1 MEKNKRENMSNV
13 FYFLGRIL
21 TNKLVIAL
29 IIIAVLGGISLGVKQ
44 VAFTDNKTT
53 KLGFEDIGELAT
65 QEAWCTEVNV
75 TDQSKRLFGIK
86 IPFTQSKYIYSYDVV
101 VKAGIDFNKITW
113 SVKNKTI
120 TVKMPE
126 SKILSCELD
135 MDSFKV
141 YHEEE
146 SIFTKITLKDN
157 NKSFE
162 KLKETARK
170 DSQANGLLDNAD
182 KNAETIISSFFWK
195 VYNKD
200 EYKIKYV
207 R

>member
-1 MEKNKRENMSNV
+1 M
-13 FYFLGRIL
+13 
-21 TNKLVIAL
+21 
-29 IIIAVLGGISLGVKQ
+29 
-44 VAFTDNKTT
+44 
-53 KLGFEDIGELAT
+53 
-65 QEAWCTEVNV
+65 
-75 TDQSKRLFGIK
+75 
-86 IPFTQSKYIYSYDVV
+86 V

-162 KLKETARK
+162 KLKATAKK
-170 DSQANGLLDNAD
+170 DANANGLWAMLKKC
-182 KNAETIISSFFWK
+182 KNYYKFFFWK
-195 VYNKD
+195 R
-200 EYKIKYV
+200 I
-207 R
+207 

>member
-1 MEKNKRENMSNV
+1 M
-13 FYFLGRIL
+13 
-21 TNKLVIAL
+21 
-29 IIIAVLGGISLGVKQ
+29 
-44 VAFTDNKTT
+44 
-53 KLGFEDIGELAT
+53 
-65 QEAWCTEVNV
+65 
-75 TDQSKRLFGIK
+75 
-86 IPFTQSKYIYSYDVV
+86 V

-146 SIFTKITLKDN
+146 SIFYKNNTKKITI
-157 NKSFE
+157 KSFE

-195 VYNKD
+195 EYNKD

>member
-1 MEKNKRENMSNV
+1 M
-13 FYFLGRIL
+13 
-21 TNKLVIAL
+21 
-29 IIIAVLGGISLGVKQ
+29 
-44 VAFTDNKTT
+44 
-53 KLGFEDIGELAT
+53 
-65 QEAWCTEVNV
+65 
-75 TDQSKRLFGIK
+75 
-86 IPFTQSKYIYSYDVV
+86 V

-162 KLKETARK
+162 KLKATAKK
-170 DSQANGLLDNAD
+170 DANANGLLS
-182 KNAETIISSFFWK
+182 NAEK
-195 VYNKD
+195 MQKLL
-200 EYKIKYV
+200 
-207 R
+207 